1 MTFEE
6 QLAEKAQKKKM
17 EKINNIMIDDELLE
31 SHETSLEKTL
41 NFDLTKY
48 QIDEIKEALG
58 RNLLLD
64 AIESTLSEKIDSDKR
79 VQIMNSFEDIMEYFS
94 KDKIFVDMRKHVNVN
109 LNEDTSLSVDQYREF
124 KESRIYN
131 DYAEVLERLYEGKSE
146 DKFENTF
153 KKLADNL
160 IEKGLSLTEDVTK
173 ELQAITHHVYLAK
186 ELFETYSYAFKSDA
200 KKKEFLAKF
209 DKTIEDII

>member
-64 AIESTLSEKIDSDKR
+64 AIESTLSEKIDNDKR
-79 VQIMNSFEDIMEYFS
+79 VQILNSFENIMEYFS
-94 KDKIFVDMRKHVNVN
+94 KDKIFVDMRKNVNVN
-109 LNEDTSLSVDQYREF
+109 LNEDTTLSVDQYREL
-124 KESRIYN
+124 KESSIYN
-131 DYAEVLERLYEGKSE
+131 DYAEILERLYEGKPE

-173 ELQAITHHVYLAK
+173 ELKL
-186 ELFETYSYAFKSDA
+186 
-200 KKKEFLAKF
+200 
-209 DKTIEDII
+209 